1 MPTASKTMLALLVGC
16 TFTLGCAVPTAAL
29 AKDHRK
35 LCGASTTAKVQACG
49 KQAVK
54 VPPKKPATKG
64 SKEISP
70 GALLLLQ
77 LLL

>member
-1 MPTASKTMLALLVGC
+1 MPTASKTILALLVGC
-16 TFTLGCAVPTAAL
+16 TFTLGCAVPMAL

-35 LCGASTTAKVQACG
+35 LCGASATAKVQACG